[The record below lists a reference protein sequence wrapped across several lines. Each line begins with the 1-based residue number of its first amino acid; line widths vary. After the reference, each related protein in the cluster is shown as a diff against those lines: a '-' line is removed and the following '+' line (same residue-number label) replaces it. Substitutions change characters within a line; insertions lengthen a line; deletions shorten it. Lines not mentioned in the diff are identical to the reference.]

1 MGGDVPVQPMWVAGC
16 RHVCASMVHY
26 LVHGWVWRSRTCGL
40 RSCAQT
46 TTHLSSTL
54 HWWVQAMHRLGKLV
68 RTAKTFDEGVVDKV
82 LGHPQYA
89 VLQRRTRQIAGT
101 MTPRAMGNFIWGVRA
116 ALECS
121 PTYAVVDPG

>member
-1 MGGDVPVQPMWVAGC
+1 MGMCRCNQCGWLAVGMCVQAWYITWCMAGC
-16 RHVCASMVHY
+16 GAAG
-26 LVHGWVWRSRTCGL
+26 LVGFALLPRPPHTR
-40 RSCAQT
+40 
-46 TTHLSSTL
+46 SSTL

-89 VLQRRTRQIAGT
+89 LLQRRTRQIAGT